1 MSGRTEC
8 LACMQA
14 KKTDN
19 ENLDNI
25 QSEKLKTKSLACMRA
40 EKCYNAGGGVENAT
54 YINR

>member
-1 MSGRTEC
+1 M
-8 LACMQA
+8 ACMQA
-14 KKTDN
+14 KNTDN

-25 QSEKLKTKSLACMRA
+25 QSEKMKTKSLACMQA